1 MQQFYEVSITPN
13 SNQEKE
19 RELQTVHL
27 RMIDTKILTKI
38 LINESQASL
47 KRTAHHNEVWFIIR
61 C

>member
-1 MQQFYEVSITPN
+1 MQQFHEVSITPN

-47 KRTAHHNEVWFIIR
+47 KRIAYHNEVWFIIR